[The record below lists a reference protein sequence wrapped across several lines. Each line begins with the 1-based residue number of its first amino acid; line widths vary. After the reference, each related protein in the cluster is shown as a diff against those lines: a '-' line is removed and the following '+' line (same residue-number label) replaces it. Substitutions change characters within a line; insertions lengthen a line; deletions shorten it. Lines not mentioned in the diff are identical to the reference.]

1 MGLYHFLNQNVLL
14 LQHVFSLFF
23 FFFLKVIH
31 LSSLHGH
38 LLGWSIVLV
47 CDYSGVIVSQDC
59 LYTQSQW
66 EILQLLRED
75 GRAMGHSDI

>member
-1 MGLYHFLNQNVLL
+1 MFFLYSFF
-14 LQHVFSLFF
+14 FSLEA
-23 FFFLKVIH
+23 IH
-31 LSSLHGH
+31 LGSLHGH
-38 LLGWSIVLV
+38 LLVWGIVLV
-47 CDYSGVIVSQDC
+47 CDHSEVIVSQDC